1 LTKKE
6 WLRETN
12 LKNGGPSD
20 LIFKNEN
27 GELYVFEFKIRSTID
42 SYNRDIEKLKK
53 LLIIEGHTIKRRFL
67 VSLVDVALDKIEKDL
82 RIKTLNELNA
92 INYNF
97 KSFETKQER
106 YTRDKIS
113 CMLGVWEIKQ

>member
-1 LTKKE
+1 MTKKE